1 VPRTTTCLAAIL
13 GAVIVWATA
22 AVAVEPPASAVN
34 ALQTVVVTAKR
45 AAVPDEVL
53 AVQVVTALHEDPYF
67 PDMHVTVTIN
77 NGVVHLTGF
86 VL

>member
-1 VPRTTTCLAAIL
+1 MPRTTTCLAAIL

-34 ALQTVVVTAKR
+34 ALQTVTAKR
-45 AAVPDEVL
+45 AAVADEVL